1 MAHVLDS
8 SDIDITNVSNP
19 NHPCAG
25 KNCNECDS
33 CIFDQDLFLDK
44 NQNKKNMDN
53 CTSCH
58 LCNNLI
64 KNYIGDDRLQFNAC
78 CGRYT
83 IMFNNYSRPRVI
95 RANAGAML
103 PLDPPEW
110 CPKNRGITNM
120 CISSE
125 ALAQEMSKALPAVVS
140 VPTHSVELENKTYK
154 TMTYTE
160 RREKMMALPKRIT
173 WDEIEEDGIYVIPK
187 ILSQSRK
194 VVRVIMKSETLL
206 RCSEIDEYG
215 KESQVLCSIYPKD
228 IDAVFITKVLKY

>member
-1 MAHVLDS
+1 MAHVLDTE
-8 SDIDITNVSNP
+8 INP

-25 KNCNECDS
+25 KNCNECES

-44 NQNKKNMDN
+44 NQSKKDMDA

-58 LCNNLI
+58 LCPNLV
-64 KNYIGDDRLQFNAC
+64 KNYTGDDRIRFNAC

-83 IMFNNYSRPRVI
+83 IIFNTYSRPRI
-95 RANAGAML
+95 IKANTGPML
-103 PLDPPEW
+103 PLTPPDW
-110 CPKNRGITNM
+110 CPRNRGITKM
-120 CISSE
+120 CVSSE
-125 ALAQEMSKALPAVVS
+125 ALAQDVNKALPAPSQVSTPTEPVV
-140 VPTHSVELENKTYK
+140 KTYK

-160 RREKMMALPKRIT
+160 RREKLMELPKHLT

-194 VVRVIMKSETLL
+194 VVRVVMKSDTLL

-215 KESQVLCSIYPKD
+215 KESQVLCSIYPRD
-228 IDAVFITKVLKY
+228 IDTVFITKVLKF